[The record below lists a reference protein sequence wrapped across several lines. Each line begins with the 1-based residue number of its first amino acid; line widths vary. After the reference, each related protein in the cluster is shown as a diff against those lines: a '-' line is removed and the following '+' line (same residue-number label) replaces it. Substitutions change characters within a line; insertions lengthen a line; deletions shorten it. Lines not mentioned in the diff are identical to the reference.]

1 MPDATD
7 TTNTTNTPSY
17 DAIADW
23 YDEYVRS
30 EPLLY
35 EVVIPATL
43 QLIGETGLL
52 DGRVICDL
60 ACGQGVIARE
70 LALRGAFV
78 TAIDISERLLALA
91 RDKPVATP
99 HAITWRLDDAQV
111 GRTLADASFDGVVCN
126 MALMDIPDL
135 AAVLR
140 TVARILRPGGWF
152 VCSITH
158 PCVQAPHSSWVTRA
172 DGTVARESGDYFAEG
187 FWRPVGA
194 PGVRGRVGAYHR
206 TLSSYLNALGAAGL
220 TLDRALEPPATE
232 ALISK
237 TPGYRAL
244 PPALLLR
251 CRRLPHR

>member
-1 MPDATD
+1 MSDAT
-7 TTNTTNTPSY
+7 Y
-17 DAIADW
+17 DAIANW
-23 YDEYVRS
+23 YDEYVRT

-43 QLIGETGLL
+43 RLVEETGSL
-52 DGRVICDL
+52 DGAVICDL
-60 ACGQGVIARE
+60 ACGQGVVARE
-70 LALRGAFV
+70 LALRGAYV
-78 TAIDISERLLALA
+78 TGIDISEGMLALA
-91 RDKPVATP
+91 RSQPVAAR
-99 HAITWRLDDAQV
+99 HGISWRLDDAQV
-111 GRTLADASFDGVVCN
+111 GRTLADASFDGVACN
-126 MALMDIPDL
+126 MSLMDIPDL
-135 AAVLR
+135 AAALR

-232 ALISK
+232 ALIAK